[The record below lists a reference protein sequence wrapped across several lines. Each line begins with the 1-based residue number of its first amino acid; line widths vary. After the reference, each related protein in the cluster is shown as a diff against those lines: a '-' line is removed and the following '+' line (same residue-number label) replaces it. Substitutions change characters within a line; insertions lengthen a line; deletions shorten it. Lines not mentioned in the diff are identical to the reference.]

1 VNIWNGLNLGEMM
14 NSYDLIKKLQS
25 LSENNKKKE
34 IVIFAENG
42 LEMEPTIKFLMDTY
56 GETTDKMVIT
66 Y

>member
-1 VNIWNGLNLGEMM
+1 M
-14 NSYDLIKKLQS
+14 NSYDLIKKLQL

-42 LEMEPTIKFLMDTY
+42 LEMEPTIKFLTSNY